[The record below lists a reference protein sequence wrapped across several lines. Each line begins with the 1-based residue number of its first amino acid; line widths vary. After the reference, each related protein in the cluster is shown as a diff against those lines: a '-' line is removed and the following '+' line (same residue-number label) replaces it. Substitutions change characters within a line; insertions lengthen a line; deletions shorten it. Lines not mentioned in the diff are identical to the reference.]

1 MVRTTN
7 RVIGPETKEKENR
20 DKKNKKYHRK
30 EKLWTI
36 ATERK

>member
-1 MVRTTN
+1 MVSRKN
-7 RVIGPETKEKENR
+7 KVIGQKTKEKGNR